1 MTTLHISESIYLD
14 FVMSTLFRDIPVTL
28 LYLMDYMLK
37 EGKCTCTETCMLIR
51 GAHYS
56 VGVSHGCTQLEKKKE
71 GRKEQVNKKSK
82 YRKFVVNVDLK

>member
-1 MTTLHISESIYLD
+1 
-14 FVMSTLFRDIPVTL
+14 
-28 LYLMDYMLK
+28 
-37 EGKCTCTETCMLIR
+37 MLIR

-82 YRKFVVNVDLK
+82 YRKFVVNVDLKCYVTSSY